1 MKIASILFFLF
12 LSSFIFSQEKV
23 EWSVRYNSN
32 LNNIELEANIEK
44 GWHLYSQY
52 LKGDDGPIPTQ
63 INFSDNNFLKL
74 IGKVLEPKPI
84 EKFDPNF
91 GAVIAFFND
100 NVVFLQEIELKENTN
115 LDVVINFMV
124 CNETMCLPPID
135 KNFKIE
141 LKK

>member
-23 EWSVRYNSN
+23 EWSVRYNSNLN

-63 INFSDNNFLKL
+63 INFSDNKSLKL

-84 EKFDPNF
+84 EKLDPNF

-100 NVVFLQEIELKENTN
+100 NVVFLQEI
-115 LDVVINFMV
+115 
-124 CNETMCLPPID
+124 
-135 KNFKIE
+135 
-141 LKK
+141 